1 MTGYPILY
9 SFRRCPFAI
18 RARMALYISGQT
30 CELREVV
37 LRNKPAEMIELSPK
51 ATVPVLQIET
61 GEVLEESL
69 DIMLWTLAKNDP
81 GGWLQPELGTLDDM
95 MALIEEADGPF
106 KDNLDRYKYAPR
118 YENADPEYHRTEA
131 EKFLRVLNECMEK
144 CKYLFGNRPALA
156 DYAIAPFIRQFA
168 STDRAWFDAA
178 PYPRLQKWLESFLN
192 AKLFKQVMNKYPAWQ
207 AGDSPTRF
215 GKKGKKEKKGPGKKG
230 AGYIFY

>member
-1 MTGYPILY
+1 MTAYPILF
-9 SFRRCPFAI
+9 SFRRCPYAI

-51 ATVPVLQIET
+51 ATVPVMQLET

-95 MALIEEADGPF
+95 IALIEEADGPF

-118 YENADPEYHRTEA
+118 YENADPEVHRKEA
-131 EKFLRVLNECMEK
+131 EKFLHVLNERMENS
-144 CKYLFGNRPALA
+144 KYLFGNRPALA

-168 STDRAWFDAA
+168 NTDRAWFDAA
-178 PYPRLQKWLESFLN
+178 PYPHLQSWLEAFLSTE
-192 AKLFKQVMNKYPAWQ
+192 LFNQVMDKYPAWQ
-207 AGDSPTRF
+207 AGDAPTHF
-215 GKKGKKEKKGPGKKG
+215 GKGPQTPPHL
-230 AGYIFY
+230 